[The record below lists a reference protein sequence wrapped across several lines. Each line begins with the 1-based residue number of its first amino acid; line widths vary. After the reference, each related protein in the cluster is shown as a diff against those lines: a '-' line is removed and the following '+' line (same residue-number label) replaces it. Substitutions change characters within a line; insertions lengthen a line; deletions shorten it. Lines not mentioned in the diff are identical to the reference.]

1 MHAYTVI
8 LYCCVTGGRLETRN
22 EYDVN
27 QQSKLGKVTIYKR
40 L

>member
-1 MHAYTVI
+1 MHAYTVVSK
-8 LYCCVTGGRLETRN
+8 VTGGRLETRN

-27 QQSKLGKVTIYKR
+27 RQSKLGKVTIYKR